1 MADGKLRQIFAQ
13 NLIYY
18 LQLNGYN
25 QADLARHLHVSTA
38 TTAKWCTGQT
48 MPRIDKIQSICNWLG
63 IEKSSLLDDSTEEH
77 DDQKAIYYTD
87 PETARLA
94 QEIFE
99 DPQMRSLFYMKRNM
113 QSERFQAYYD
123 MIKKIYELEH
133 PKDSND
139 FFGC

>member
-1 MADGKLRQIFAQ
+1 MADDELRRIFAQ
-13 NLIYY
+13 NLVYY

-77 DDQKAIYYTD
+77 DNQKAIYYTD

-94 QEIFE
+94 QEMFE
-99 DPQMRSLFYMKRNM
+99 DPEMRSLFHMKRNM
-113 QSERFQAYYD
+113 EPEKFRAHYD
-123 MIKKIYELEH
+123 MMKKMYQLEH
-133 PKDSND
+133 PEDSD
-139 FFGC
+139 DYFGA